1 MGGKWGL
8 YDKGFYISRKVWY
21 ECSNCGMKTHCRDE
35 CFEKEVDYNY
45 CPDCGAKWMVRN
57 ENIQK
62 SMGIK
67 RKLFCAYWCCKI
79 STEAEYIERSYIRKM
94 AMFEMAYTMET
105 ETDAAIVLRMIDDAP
120 AADVAPVVH
129 GWWESVD
136 SSYWR
141 WTSSNAVSVSHT
153 TYRCG
158 RCGWGT
164 GTVVKTNYCPNC
176 GAKMDEKEA
185 VYD

>member
-1 MGGKWGL
+1 M
-8 YDKGFYISRKVWY
+8 
-21 ECSNCGMKTHCRDE
+21 
-35 CFEKEVDYNY
+35 
-45 CPDCGAKWMVRN
+45 
-57 ENIQK
+57 
-62 SMGIK
+62 
-67 RKLFCAYWCCKI
+67 
-79 STEAEYIERSYIRKM
+79 AEYIKREDVKRLVNNNFSGLL
-94 AMFEMAYTMET
+94 
-105 ETDAAIVLRMIDDAP
+105 AAIDLIP

-129 GWWESVD
+129 GMWESVD

-164 GTVVKTNYCPNC
+164 VVKTNYCPNC